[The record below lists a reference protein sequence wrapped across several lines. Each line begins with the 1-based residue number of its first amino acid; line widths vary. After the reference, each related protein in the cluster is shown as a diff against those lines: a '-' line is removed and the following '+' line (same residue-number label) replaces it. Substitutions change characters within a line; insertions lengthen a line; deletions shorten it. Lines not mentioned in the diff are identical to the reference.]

1 MPRDFTN
8 WATSLSSL
16 PPPALCGHLSAI
28 LLSLH
33 TFADDHSLLHLPLG
47 SQLSFV
53 SAVVSLAAASA
64 DAAEPSRLAV
74 EVLGE
79 LLAPAQSRE
88 LLNSYPGLVSAL
100 VASPHTA
107 EALSALQRLLMS
119 DIVVLHIPPSAPLLQ
134 LLASS
139 AAADRNGCNALA
151 NLCSSGNARA
161 LLEHPGLLGAVCKA
175 TRERECREDACRL
188 LYNLSCEDELEGA
201 LVGNAGVHEAL
212 LEVMGSHGSEAPEY
226 DLAANYFFNLSVG
239 QETSRAKL
247 ACDGRVI
254 SQLAEHAG
262 HEKSA
267 LALYRLSYIGVCP
280 TVGDPIDL
288 FAFAARPFRHHL
300 EIARALIRIDPCELT
315 RSNGAGLTCADVASS
330 AGLHEIA
337 LLMNR
342 SAEALGSGLDLV
354 HLVGYEQVQRGIASE
369 RRRAVMLCLRRLAD
383 VKREG
388 EMPGRGGKRGNR
400 RGKQLNA
407 VRAVAAYE
415 VGGEDVW
422 SVILKFAF

>member
-1 MPRDFTN
+1 
-8 WATSLSSL
+8 
-16 PPPALCGHLSAI
+16 
-28 LLSLH
+28 
-33 TFADDHSLLHLPLG
+33 
-47 SQLSFV
+47 
-53 SAVVSLAAASA
+53 
-64 DAAEPSRLAV
+64 
-74 EVLGE
+74 
-79 LLAPAQSRE
+79 
-88 LLNSYPGLVSAL
+88 
-100 VASPHTA
+100 
-107 EALSALQRLLMS
+107 
-119 DIVVLHIPPSAPLLQ
+119 
-134 LLASS
+134 
-139 AAADRNGCNALA
+139 
-151 NLCSSGNARA
+151 
-161 LLEHPGLLGAVCKA
+161 
-175 TRERECREDACRL
+175 
-188 LYNLSCEDELEGA
+188 LSCEDELEGA

-315 RSNGAGLTCADVASS
+315 RSNGAGLTCADVASG

-354 HLVGYEQVQRGIASE
+354 HLVGYEQVQRGNASE

-383 VKREG
+383 VKREE
-388 EMPGRGGKRGNR
+388 EMPGRGGKRE
-400 RGKQLNA
+400 QLNA